1 MDVELLSLIDR
12 YWDLAYTEGK
22 EGRDHDTEEG
32 DAALCRYE
40 IEKRIRELNRHGA
53 GDAGH
58 SPDAGKMGEA
68 EEGSLRF
75 IAKRNLRRMIE
86 IGSTDKVTMLLC
98 LEELS

>member
-1 MDVELLSLIDR
+1 MSEIRDSLAQVQASIETLASAKDKLMAFSDERKAVWRVIELFREHGPAL
-12 YWDLAYTEGK
+12 LAMME
-22 EGRDHDTEEG
+22 
-32 DAALCRYE
+32 
-40 IEKRIRELNRHGA
+40 
-53 GDAGH
+53 GH